1 MENHVAFALD
11 DYITSFDLWM
21 FRFDFDTST
30 LVIDFIN
37 FILGALSC
45 DSGVY

>member
-21 FRFDFDTST
+21 FRFDFDTTT

-37 FILGALSC
+37 SILGALSC

>member
-11 DYITSFDLWM
+11 DYITSFALWM
-21 FRFDFDTST
+21 FRFDFNTSI

-37 FILGALSC
+37 SILGALSC
-45 DSGVY
+45 DSEVY